1 MSLWGRKLQRF
12 PGSASKGTWMS
23 IEASLPK
30 YRDLVKQ
37 DKERLLVYVP
47 FPFSLCSA
55 SHPLKSLKILQ
66 LCPGVSRVKFI
77 VKLC

>member
-12 PGSASKGTWMS
+12 PGSASKGMWMS

-47 FPFSLCSA
+47 SSFSI

-66 LCPGVSRVKFI
+66 LCPGVSK
-77 VKLC
+77 VKLIVQLC